1 MNITDKKYQ
10 EIVDYISG
18 ELNEE
23 GRKSMETWINSSEE
37 NQKIYEKILKK
48 SLFVLWSLKSNQI
61 DTDKEL
67 KKFENRL
74 NSRVRRIF
82 WFTAAASIAIILG
95 FSIPF
100 LWNEYQENQELI
112 SMNQSIQPGKKG
124 AQLILSTGKQV
135 AIEDQSKR
143 IKEKDGSFI
152 HLDAKTGLEYS
163 KGERSSGKLIYNTLK
178 TDRGNEFSMQL
189 ADGTRVWLNAD
200 SELRYPVQFTGNI
213 RKVYLKGEAYFDVAH
228 DEKKAFIVNS
238 YNQEVKVYGT
248 EFCINA
254 YKQREI
260 KTVLVTGS
268 VGLRANPT
276 SEESKLKPGELGLA
290 DVKAG
295 TIEIKKVNIRPYIAW
310 KDGDFVFE
318 NESLENI
325 MLRLERWYNVK
336 VFYMNE
342 ECKDFRFSGDMKRY
356 SNVRSLLYY
365 IQETSNA
372 KFEINKNTIVVMAK
386 Q

>member
-1 MNITDKKYQ
+1 MDINDQKYQ

-18 ELNEE
+18 GLNEE
-23 GRKSMETWINSSEE
+23 GRKSMEAWINSSDE

-48 SLFVLWSLKSNQI
+48 SLFVRWSLKSNQI
-61 DTDKEL
+61 DTKKEL

-74 NSRVRRIF
+74 NSRVRYMGWIA
-82 WFTAAASIAIILG
+82 AAASVIVIL
-95 FSIPF
+95 SLSVPY
-100 LWNEYQENQELI
+100 LWNQYQENQELI
-112 SMNQSIQPGKKG
+112 SANQTIQPGKKG

-135 AIEDQSKR
+135 AVEDHHQK

-152 HLDAKTGLEYS
+152 QLDSKTGLEYS
-163 KGERSSGKLIYNTLK
+163 KGETSSNKLIYNTLK
-178 TDRGNEFSMQL
+178 TARGNEFSMQL

-200 SELRYPVQFTGNI
+200 SELRYPVQFTGKN
-213 RKVYLKGEAYFDVAH
+213 RKVYLKGEAYFDVVH
-228 DEKKAFIVNS
+228 DKDKAFIVNS

-254 YKQREI
+254 YSQEEI
-260 KTVLVTGS
+260 KTVLVEGS
-268 VGLRANPT
+268 VGVRASPK
-276 SEESKLKPGELGLA
+276 SAEEKLKPGELSLA
-290 DVKAG
+290 DMQLG
-295 TIEIKKVNIRPYIAW
+295 TIEIQKVNVRPYIAW

-342 ECKDFRFSGDMKRY
+342 KCKDFRFSGDMERY
-356 SNVRSLLYY
+356 ADVSSLLYF
-365 IQETSNA
+365 IQETSNV

-386 Q
+386 

>member
-1 MNITDKKYQ
+1 MNITDQKYQ

-276 SEESKLKPGELGLA
+276 GEESKLKPGELGLA

-295 TIEIKKVNIRPYIAW
+295 TIEIKKVNVRPYIAW

>member
-1 MNITDKKYQ
+1 MNITDQKYQ

-23 GRKSMETWINSSEE
+23 GRKSMEAWINSSDE

-48 SLFVLWSLKSNQI
+48 SLFVRWSLKSNQI
-61 DTDKEL
+61 DTNKEL

-82 WFTAAASIAIILG
+82 WLAAAASIAIILG

-100 LWNEYQENQELI
+100 LWNQYQENQELI

-124 AQLILSTGKQV
+124 AQLILSSGKQV

-152 HLDAKTGLEYS
+152 QLDAKTGLEYS
-163 KGERSSGKLIYNTLK
+163 KGETSSDKLIYNTLK
-178 TDRGNEFSMQL
+178 TARGNEFSMQL

-268 VGLRANPT
+268 VGLRANP
-276 SEESKLKPGELGLA
+276 SGEESKLKPGELGLA
-290 DVKAG
+290 DVQAG
-295 TIEIKKVNIRPYIAW
+295 TIEIKKVNVRPYIAW

-356 SNVRSLLYY
+356 SNVSSLLYY

>member
-1 MNITDKKYQ
+1 MNISDQKYQ

-18 ELNEE
+18 ELKGEE
-23 GRKSMETWINSSEE
+23 KKSVETWIHSSEE

-48 SLFVLWSLKSNQI
+48 SLFVRWSLKSKQI
-61 DTDKEL
+61 DTNEEL

-74 NSRVRRIF
+74 NSRVRYIG
-82 WFTAAASIAIILG
+82 WIAAAASVILIL
-95 FSIPF
+95 SLSVPY
-100 LWNEYQENQELI
+100 LWNQYQENQEMI
-112 SMNQSIQPGKKG
+112 VANQTIQPGKKG

-135 AIEDQSKR
+135 AIEDHNQK
-143 IKEKDGSFI
+143 IKEEDGSLI
-152 HLDAKTGLEYS
+152 QLDSETGLEYTKS
-163 KGERSSGKLIYNTLK
+163 ATKSDKLIYNTLK
-178 TDRGNEFSMQL
+178 TERGNEFNMQL

-200 SELRYPVQFTGNI
+200 SELRYPVQFTDNV

-228 DEKKAFIVNS
+228 NEKKAFVVNS

-254 YKQREI
+254 YNQDEI
-260 KTVLVTGS
+260 KTVLVEGS
-268 VGLRANPT
+268 VGVRPNPRG
-276 SEESKLKPGELGLA
+276 EESKLKPGELGLT
-290 DVKAG
+290 DMQSGK
-295 TIEIKKVNIRPYIAW
+295 IDIKKVNVRPYIAW

-336 VFYMNE
+336 IFYMNE
-342 ECKDFRFSGDMKRY
+342 ECKNYRFSGDMERY
-356 SNVRSLLYY
+356 ADVRSLLYF

-386 Q
+386 